1 MPPAL
6 RLTSASKPCRDRS
19 PAGYGAWCV
28 AVNLGLFAL
37 LLLLAPSA
45 RAAQVAILA
54 FGDSLTAGFGL
65 AEAQGFPAQLQAALV
80 ARGIAA
86 RVVDGGVSGDT
97 SAGGLARLDWSLAD
111 KPDLVILELGAN
123 DALRGLDPAAT
134 RANLDA
140 ILARLKAAGV
150 AVLIAGM
157 RAPPN
162 LGRDYAAAFDKLY
175 PELAAKYG
183 VPLYPFFLDGV
194 AIDPRLTQP
203 DGLHPNAAGVGVIV
217 ERLLPTLLPAIAA
230 LKRGAAG

>member
-6 RLTSASKPCRDRS
+6 RLTSASKPCQDRS
-19 PAGYGAWCV
+19 PAGYGAWRV

-97 SAGGLARLDWSLAD
+97 SAGGLARVDFSVQAD
-111 KPDLVILELGAN
+111 TDVCVVALGGNDLLQ
-123 DALRGLDPAAT
+123 GLDTKAT
-134 RANLDA
+134 HANLDK
-140 ILARLKAAGV
+140 IVRRLKARRIGVVLAG
-150 AVLIAGM
+150 
-157 RAPPN
+157 
-162 LGRDYAAAFDKLY
+162 
-175 PELAAKYG
+175 LAAPTAISLRVKVYW
-183 VPLYPFFLDGV
+183 YMKSDGSQD
-194 AIDPRLTQP
+194 AHTR
-203 DGLHPNAAGVGVIV
+203 AG
-217 ERLLPTLLPAIAA
+217 
-230 LKRGAAG
+230 